1 MLNPKYPVLRRTR
14 SIDSGSM
21 HCRPTFSPYLFS
33 SWFWVT
39 DEKKHEPL
47 ARQVAPTTFID
58 PTESIS
64 VAESFL
70 PMRLGFLCS

>member
-1 MLNPKYPVLRRTR
+1 MLNLKYAVLRIIQ
-14 SIDSGSM
+14 SIDWASIY
-21 HCRPTFSPYLFS
+21 CRPTFSPYLFS

-39 DEKKHEPL
+39 GEKKHEPL

-70 PMRLGFLCS
+70 PMRVGFLCS